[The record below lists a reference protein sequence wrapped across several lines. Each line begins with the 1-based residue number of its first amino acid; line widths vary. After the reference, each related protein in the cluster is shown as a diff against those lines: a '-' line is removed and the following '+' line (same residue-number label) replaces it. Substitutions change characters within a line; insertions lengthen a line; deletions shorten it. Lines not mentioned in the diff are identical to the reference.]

1 MLYYSITVKLL
12 YSNLY
17 LDRFLIVWSILNISN
32 LHPVVWWCSDT
43 HGGKHI
49 SQLFLMSEGLF
60 VLTGINFPAVCHS
73 SSSFFICR
81 RLSLRGTRQRKKHS
95 SGSWLLKM
103 FTLHTTDGVIR
114 WGRWRWWPCAYSQPE
129 DTQTICKYIS
139 WSDLIANSTLAFSVS
154 SDLLYSMCL
163 WFIRKYTKYWT
174 HNFKIRC

>member
-1 MLYYSITVKLL
+1 MLHYNITVNLL

-49 SQLFLMSEGLF
+49 SQLFLMSECLF

-81 RLSLRGTRQRKKHS
+81 RLFLRGTSQLKHS
-95 SGSWLLKM
+95 SGSWLLTASASQLLKM

-114 WGRWRWWPCAYSQPE
+114 WGKWRWWPCAYSQPE

-139 WSDLIANSTLAFSVS
+139 WSDLIANSRLVA
-154 SDLLYSMCL
+154 
-163 WFIRKYTKYWT
+163 I
-174 HNFKIRC
+174 